1 MAIAAC
7 SSSTGGASDATGS
20 AEPPG
25 TPAAVPSDL
34 GATVDEIVTMLLP
47 AADARRP
54 DGFILGDGTVLAS
67 RPILRA
73 PDGTGGFVELWILQV
88 KMGQQAGGELQEC
101 RAIFQPEGP
110 LSATCRGPDPGPPS
124 LVQMSTSGD
133 ESTTVEMSGPADM
146 THFVVTAGDRR
157 IALIPIAG
165 EAVLRLDGGCPRPAS
180 VAAWRGD
187 ELIREEPGLM
197 C

>member
-1 MAIAAC
+1 MALAAC
-7 SSSTGGASDATGS
+7 TSSPGGAADGTGS
-20 AEPPG
+20 SDGARA
-25 TPAAVPSDL
+25 PAAVPADL
-34 GATVDEIVTMLLP
+34 GARVDEIVTMLP
-47 AADARRP
+47 PSVDARRP

-73 PDGTGGFVELWILQV
+73 PDGTGGFAELWILQV
-88 KMGQQAGGELQEC
+88 RMGRQAGGELQEC
-101 RAIFQPEGP
+101 RAIFQLEGP
-110 LSATCRGPDPGPPS
+110 LSATCRGSDSGPPS

-133 ESTTVEMSGPADM
+133 ASLTVELSGPADM

-165 EAVLRLDGGCPRPAS
+165 EAVLKLDGGCPRPAS